1 MAEGDRPD
9 GPPLVGLRL
18 GLMFFLQWATWGVWV
33 PVLGRI
39 LKAPVA
45 EGGLGFSEL
54 QIGLLMGLPATLG
67 ALAAPFLAGQLADR
81 WLATEKALGLMEL
94 LTASI
99 LWILAAQKGFWTWMA
114 LMILGSL
121 VRTPTVALANALAF
135 AHLADP
141 RSRYPRLRAWGTIGW
156 IAAGWGFAM
165 VWLQTDL
172 HFQWLPPFL
181 RGTEVSEVTRRLL
194 DSIRAGSLLS
204 IVFGL
209 YCFTLPHTPPKREG
223 VDPLAFRKAFK
234 LFRRRSFAVLMA
246 VWLIVAS
253 VHSVYFIQTSK
264 FLPTLG
270 VRDADI
276 LPAMSIGQF
285 AEILV
290 MVALGFFLKRL
301 GFRAVLTIGAFA
313 YVARFAI
320 FGTTSLPVGV
330 IVGSQALHGVC
341 FACFYAAAFIYV
353 DRLADEDIRASA
365 QTLVGIMVGIG
376 PVLGGLLSE
385 RLAALTTPPGG
396 QINYSQFWYGA
407 AAIAVVATV
416 AIGLLFRDETS
427 R

>member
-1 MAEGDRPD
+1 MAEDERQG
-9 GPPLVGLRL
+9 GPRAVGLRL

-33 PVLGRI
+33 PLLGRC

-54 QIGLLMGLPATLG
+54 EIGLLMGLPATLG

-94 LTASI
+94 LTAGI
-99 LWILAAQKGFWTWMA
+99 LWTLAAQKAFWPWMG

-135 AHLADP
+135 AHLSDP

-172 HFQWLPPFL
+172 RFRWLPPFL
-181 RGTEVSEVTRRLL
+181 TGPQVPDVTRRLL
-194 DSIRAGSLLS
+194 DSIRAGALLS
-204 IVFGL
+204 ILFGL

-234 LFRRRSFAVLMA
+234 MFRFRSFAVLMA
-246 VWLIVAS
+246 TWLVVAS

-270 VRDADI
+270 VREADI

-285 AEILV
+285 AEIAV

-330 IVGSQALHGVC
+330 IVASQALHGVC
-341 FACFYAAAFIYV
+341 FACFYATAFIYV
-353 DRLADEDIRASA
+353 DRLADDDIRASA

-396 QINYSQFWYGA
+396 QIDYSQFWYALAGV
-407 AAIAVVATV
+407 AVLATV
-416 AIGLLFRDETS
+416 AVGLFFRDETT